1 MAQKTRKTFLFII
14 LVLLLSLLV
23 VLIVGVSWLYSGR
36 SGLNA
41 SAFGITT
48 KTLSFEQLDQMILT
62 VSATPF
68 QPQPTDTPTPTSTST
83 STPTATLTNTP
94 TATATDTPDPTGTPV
109 PTSPPTDGLPL
120 SASVD
125 GVVGYAQSHN
135 LTCEARSAV
144 DWARFYGVS
153 IDEME
158 FQYAL
163 PLTENPETGFVGD
176 VDDPLGQIPPNSY
189 GVHAEPV
196 AQVLRDYGLDVIAQK
211 GYSYNDLKQRIA
223 DGDPVLV
230 WVIGNVWYGSPV
242 GYTAPDGTT
251 VTVAHFEHTAIV
263 TGYDEYGVTL
273 VDNNLVY
280 WRSTSA
286 FLSSW
291 SVLGNMAIIAD

>member
-1 MAQKTRKTFLFII
+1 MAQKTHKTFLFITLI
-14 LVLLLSLLV
+14 LLLSILAA
-23 VLIVGVSWLYSGR
+23 LIVGVSWLYSGR
-36 SGLNA
+36 SGLNV
-41 SAFGITT
+41 SAFGIATT
-48 KTLSFEQLDQMILT
+48 TVSFEQLDQIMLT
-62 VSATPF
+62 VSVTPF
-68 QPQPTDTPTPTSTST
+68 QPLPTDTPTPTSTST
-83 STPTATLTNTP
+83 STPTPTSTNTP
-94 TATATDTPDPTGTPV
+94 TATATDTPE
-109 PTSPPTDGLPL
+109 PTSTPQPANTPSDGIPL

-176 VDDPLGQIPPNSY
+176 IDDPLGQIPPNSY
-189 GVHAEPV
+189 GVHAKPV
-196 AQVLRDYGLDVIAQK
+196 VRVLRDFGVDATALK
-211 GYSYNDLKQRIA
+211 GYSFDELKQRIA

-242 GYTAPDGTT
+242 EYIAPDGTT

-280 WRSTSA
+280 WRTTSA

-291 SVLGNMAIIAD
+291 SVLGNMVIIAD

>member
-14 LVLLLSLLV
+14 LILLLSILV
-23 VLIVGVSWLYSGR
+23 TLIVGVSWLYSGR
-36 SGLNA
+36 SGLNV
-41 SAFGITT
+41 SAFGIAT
-48 KTLSFEQLDQMILT
+48 KTLSFEELDQMILT
-62 VSATPF
+62 VSVTPF
-68 QPQPTDTPTPTSTST
+68 QPLPTDTPTPTSTST
-83 STPTATLTNTP
+83 STPTPTSTNTP
-94 TATATDTPDPTGTPV
+94 TATATDTPEPTKTPI
-109 PTSPPTDGLPL
+109 PTNPPPDELPL

-144 DWARFYGVS
+144 DWARFYGIS

-176 VDDPLGQIPPNSY
+176 IDDPLGQIPPNSY

-196 AQVLRDYGLDVIAQK
+196 ARVLRDFGGDAAAVK
-211 GYSYNDLKQRIA
+211 GYSFDELKQRIA

-242 GYTAPDGTT
+242 EYTAPDGTT

-291 SVLGNMAIIAD
+291 YVLGNMVIIAN

>member
-1 MAQKTRKTFLFII
+1 MAQKTRKTFLLII
-14 LVLLLSLLV
+14 LILLLGLLV
-23 VLIVGVSWLYSGR
+23 ALIVGVSWLYSGR

-48 KTLSFEQLDQMILT
+48 NTLTFEHLDQMILT

-68 QPQPTDTPTPTSTST
+68 QPLPTDTPTPTSTPTNT
-83 STPTATLTNTP
+83 STPTLTNTP
-94 TATATDTPDPTGTPV
+94 TATATDTPQPTNTPV
-109 PTSPPTDGLPL
+109 PTDPPADGLPL

-144 DWARFYGVS
+144 DWARFYGIS

-163 PLTENPETGFVGD
+163 PLSENPENGFVGD
-176 VDDPLGQIPPNSY
+176 VDDSLGQIPPNSY

-196 AQVLRDYGLDVIAQK
+196 ARALRDFGVDAAAVK
-211 GYSYNDLKQRIA
+211 GYSFDELKQRIA
-223 DGDPVLV
+223 DNDPVLV

-242 GYTAPDGTT
+242 EYTAPDGNT